1 MQKLYKIWCMLTQ
14 EDKEEI
20 ARIFDNGI
28 GKKILL
34 IRIAMEQIDAKNGIT
49 KRNHCGHHGCG

>member
-1 MQKLYKIWCMLTQ
+1 MQKLYNIWCMLTQ

-28 GKKILL
+28 GKDILL
-34 IRIAMEQIDAKNGIT
+34 IRIAMEQVDAKME
-49 KRNHCGHHGCG
+49 